1 MIDLSEHGPVREVQ
15 LAAVTKNRVE
25 GSNDGE
31 EADLVTEVT
40 TSNKGGRLFESYLE
54 PELLSIKDP
63 ISNRISPINAPAIKG
78 KEVNASDVFK

>member
-54 PELLSIKDP
+54 P
-63 ISNRISPINAPAIKG
+63 
-78 KEVNASDVFK
+78 